1 MADMVRRFAGAVNA
15 AIAQAGSGTGE
26 SANLVKAFAAAKNDL
41 KSFHAGPAALLDKR
55 RCG

>member
-26 SANLVKAFAAAKNDL
+26 SANLVKGFAAAKMI
-41 KSFHAGPAALLDKR
+41 
-55 RCG
+55 